1 MSIKIK
7 VKDDSMEGIG
17 EPEVPKTKVRLDIRK
32 TLDGNFIIQDHP
44 YIDIIIS
51 PSKNKILALSTIAM
65 DDKVY
70 YTQNKYFDF
79 LYKRGVIDPSTIQA
93 GNIYASMEAAIP
105 QTTEKVDPIEVII
118 FSTALFM
125 DKERPSFE
133 YEKAMRK
140 MQDDYL
146 TDPSDQDSTE
156 LGEVPQ
162 KPRQGS
168 IGTAAYSLN
177 KHYNIAYL
185 GERKDKKWN
194 SQKDI

>member
-7 VKDDSMEGIG
+7 VKDDTMPGAPQ
-17 EPEVPKTKVRLDIRK
+17 EPPKIKVKLDIRK

-44 YIDIIIS
+44 YIDIILS
-51 PSKNKILALSTIAM
+51 PSKNKILVLSTLSM
-65 DDKVY
+65 DDKTY
-70 YTQNKYFDF
+70 YTQNKYLDF

-105 QTTEKVDPIEVII
+105 QTQEKVDPIEVII

-125 DKERPSFE
+125 DIERPSFE
-133 YEKAMRK
+133 YEKSMRQA
-140 MQDDYL
+140 QDDYL
-146 TDPSDQDSTE
+146 TDPEEEDSTE

-162 KPRQGS
+162 KARQGS
-168 IGTAAYSLN
+168 IGTAAYSIN

-185 GERKDKKWN
+185 GEQKEKK
-194 SQKDI
+194 

>member
-1 MSIKIK
+1 MAIKIK
-7 VKDDSMEGIG
+7 VKDDKMAGASQEL
-17 EPEVPKTKVRLDIRK
+17 PKTKVRLNIRK

-51 PSKNKILALSTIAM
+51 PSKNKILVLSTLSM
-65 DDKVY
+65 DDKTY
-70 YTQNKYFDF
+70 YTQNKYLDF

-93 GNIYASMEAAIP
+93 GNIYASMEATIP
-105 QTTEKVDPIEVII
+105 QTQEKVDPIDVII

-133 YEKAMRK
+133 YEKSMRQA
-140 MQDDYL
+140 QDEYL
-146 TDPSDQDSTE
+146 TEPEEEDSTE

-162 KPRQGS
+162 KARQGS
-168 IGTAAYSLN
+168 IGTAAYSIN

-185 GERKDKKWN
+185 GEQKEKK
-194 SQKDI
+194 

>member
-7 VKDDSMEGIG
+7 VKDDRMEAPENK
-17 EPEVPKTKVRLDIRK
+17 EPPKTKVKLNIRK
-32 TLDGNFIIQDHP
+32 TIDGNIIIQDHP

-51 PSKNKILALSTIAM
+51 PSKSKIIALSTIAM

-105 QTTEKVDPIEVII
+105 QTQEKVDPVEVLI

-125 DKERPSFE
+125 DSERPSFE

-140 MQDDYL
+140 AQDDYL
-146 TDPSDQDSTE
+146 TDPTEEDSTE

-162 KPRQGS
+162 KARQGS
-168 IGTAAYSLN
+168 IGTAAYSIN
-177 KHYNIAYL
+177 KNYNIAYL
-185 GERKDKKWN
+185 GERKFTK
-194 SQKDI
+194 

>member
-17 EPEVPKTKVRLDIRK
+17 EPEIPKTKVRLDIRK

-51 PSKNKILALSTIAM
+51 PSKKKILALSTIAM

-79 LYKRGVIDPSTIQA
+79 LYKRGVIDPSTVQA

-105 QTTEKVDPIEVII
+105 DTQEKVDPVEVII
-118 FSTALFM
+118 FSTAMFM

-140 MQDDYL
+140 AQDDYL
-146 TDPSDQDSTE
+146 TDPTDQDSTE

-168 IGTAAYSLN
+168 IGTAAYSIN
-177 KHYNIAYL
+177 KNYNIAYL
-185 GERKDKKWN
+185 GERKNKKWN
-194 SQKDI
+194 LQKVI

>member
-1 MSIKIK
+1 MAIKIK

-17 EPEVPKTKVRLDIRK
+17 DQEKEVPKTKVRLDIRK

-51 PSKNKILALSTIAM
+51 PSKSKILALSTIAM

-79 LYKRGVIDPSTIQA
+79 LYKRGVIDPASIQA

-125 DKERPSFE
+125 DTERPSFE

-146 TDPSDQDSTE
+146 TNPSEEDTTE

-162 KPRQGS
+162 KARQGS
-168 IGTAAYSLN
+168 IGTAAYSIN
-177 KHYNIAYL
+177 KNYNIAYL
-185 GERKDKKWN
+185 GERKEKK
-194 SQKDI
+194 

>member
-1 MSIKIK
+1 MAIKIK

-17 EPEVPKTKVRLDIRK
+17 DKEKEVPKTKVRLDIRK

-51 PSKNKILALSTIAM
+51 PAKNKILALSTIAM

-79 LYKRGVIDPSTIQA
+79 LYKRGVIDPASIQA

-105 QTTEKVDPIEVII
+105 QTTEKVDPVEVII
-118 FSTALFM
+118 FSTAMFM
-125 DKERPSFE
+125 DHERPSFE

-146 TDPSDQDSTE
+146 TNPSEEESTE

-162 KPRQGS
+162 KARQGS
-168 IGTAAYSLN
+168 IGTAAYSIN
-177 KHYNIAYL
+177 KNYNIAYL

-194 SQKDI
+194 

>member
-1 MSIKIK
+1 
-7 VKDDSMEGIG
+7 
-17 EPEVPKTKVRLDIRK
+17 
-32 TLDGNFIIQDHP
+32 
-44 YIDIIIS
+44 
-51 PSKNKILALSTIAM
+51 M
-65 DDKVY
+65 DNKVY

>member
-1 MSIKIK
+1 MAIKIK

-17 EPEVPKTKVRLDIRK
+17 DQEIPKTKVRLDIRK

-51 PSKNKILALSTIAM
+51 PSKSKILALSTIAM

-79 LYKRGVIDPSTIQA
+79 LYKRGVINPSTIQA

-105 QTTEKVDPIEVII
+105 QTTEKVDPVEVII
-118 FSTALFM
+118 FATAMFM
-125 DKERPSFE
+125 DHERPSFE

-146 TDPSDQDSTE
+146 TNPSDEESTE

-168 IGTAAYSLN
+168 IGTAAYSIN
-177 KHYNIAYL
+177 KNYNIAYL
-185 GERKDKKWN
+185 GERKEKK
-194 SQKDI
+194 

>member
-17 EPEVPKTKVRLDIRK
+17 GEKEIPKTKVRLDIRK
-32 TLDGNFIIQDHP
+32 TLDGNYIIQDHP
-44 YIDIIIS
+44 YIDIILS
-51 PSKNKILALSTIAM
+51 PSKSKILALSTIAM

-79 LYKRGVIDPSTIQA
+79 LYKRGVIDPSTVQA

-105 QTTEKVDPIEVII
+105 QTQEKVDPIEVII
-118 FSTALFM
+118 FTTAMFM
-125 DKERPSFE
+125 DNERPSFE

-140 MQDDYL
+140 AQDDYL
-146 TDPSDQDSTE
+146 TDPTEEDSTE

-162 KPRQGS
+162 KARQGS
-168 IGTAAYSLN
+168 IGTAAYSIN
-177 KHYNIAYL
+177 KNYNIAYL
-185 GERKDKKWN
+185 GERKNKK
-194 SQKDI
+194 

>member
-17 EPEVPKTKVRLDIRK
+17 EPEIPKTKVRLDIRK

-51 PSKNKILALSTIAM
+51 PSKKKILALSTIAM

-79 LYKRGVIDPSTIQA
+79 LYKRGVIDPSTVQA

-105 QTTEKVDPIEVII
+105 DTQEKVDPVEVII
-118 FSTALFM
+118 FSTAMFM

-140 MQDDYL
+140 AQDDYL
-146 TDPSDQDSTE
+146 TDPTDQDSTE

-162 KPRQGS
+162 KARQGS
-168 IGTAAYSLN
+168 IGTAAYSIN
-177 KHYNIAYL
+177 KNYNIAYL
-185 GERKDKKWN
+185 GERKTKK
-194 SQKDI
+194 

>member
-17 EPEVPKTKVRLDIRK
+17 EPEIPKTKVRLDIRK

-51 PSKNKILALSTIAM
+51 PSKKKILALSTIAM

-79 LYKRGVIDPSTIQA
+79 LYKRGVIDPSTVQA

-105 QTTEKVDPIEVII
+105 DTQEKVDPVEVII
-118 FSTALFM
+118 FSTAMFM

-140 MQDDYL
+140 AQDDYL
-146 TDPSDQDSTE
+146 TDPTDQDSTE

-162 KPRQGS
+162 KARQGS
-168 IGTAAYSLN
+168 IGTAAYSIN
-177 KHYNIAYL
+177 KNYNIAYL
-185 GERKDKKWN
+185 GERKTKKWN
-194 SQKDI
+194 LQKVI

>member
-17 EPEVPKTKVRLDIRK
+17 EPEIPKTKVRLDIRK

-51 PSKNKILALSTIAM
+51 PSKKKILALSTIAM

-79 LYKRGVIDPSTIQA
+79 LYKRGVIDPSTVQA

-105 QTTEKVDPIEVII
+105 DTQEKVDPVEVII

-140 MQDDYL
+140 AQDDYL
-146 TDPSDQDSTE
+146 TDPTDQDSTE

-168 IGTAAYSLN
+168 IGTAAYSIN
-177 KHYNIAYL
+177 KNYNIAYL
-185 GERKDKKWN
+185 GERKEKK
-194 SQKDI
+194 

>member
-17 EPEVPKTKVRLDIRK
+17 DQEKEIPKTKVRLDIRK

-44 YIDIIIS
+44 YIDIILS
-51 PSKNKILALSTIAM
+51 PSKKKILALSTIAM

-79 LYKRGVIDPSTIQA
+79 LYKRGVIDPSTVQA

-105 QTTEKVDPIEVII
+105 DTQEKVDPVEVII

-125 DKERPSFE
+125 DTERPSFE

-140 MQDDYL
+140 AQDDYL
-146 TDPSDQDSTE
+146 TDPTDQESTE

-162 KPRQGS
+162 KARQGS
-168 IGTAAYSLN
+168 IGTAAYSIN
-177 KHYNIAYL
+177 KNYNIAYL
-185 GERKDKKWN
+185 GERKEKK
-194 SQKDI
+194 

>member
-1 MSIKIK
+1 MAIKIK

-17 EPEVPKTKVRLDIRK
+17 DQEKEVPKTKVRLDIRK

-51 PSKNKILALSTIAM
+51 PAKNKILALSTIAM

-79 LYKRGVIDPSTIQA
+79 LYKRGVIDPASIQA

-118 FSTALFM
+118 FATAMFM
-125 DKERPSFE
+125 DHERPSFE

-146 TDPSDQDSTE
+146 TNPSEEDTTE

-162 KPRQGS
+162 KARQGS
-168 IGTAAYSLN
+168 IGTAAYSIN
-177 KHYNIAYL
+177 KNYNIAYL
-185 GERKDKKWN
+185 GERKTKKWN
-194 SQKDI
+194 

>member
-17 EPEVPKTKVRLDIRK
+17 EPEIPKTKVRLDIRK

-51 PSKNKILALSTIAM
+51 PSKKKILALSTIAM

-70 YTQNKYFDF
+70 YIQNKYFDF
-79 LYKRGVIDPSTIQA
+79 LYKRGVIDPSTVQA

-105 QTTEKVDPIEVII
+105 QTTEKVDPVEVVI
-118 FSTALFM
+118 FSTAMFM
-125 DKERPSFE
+125 DTERPSFE

-140 MQDDYL
+140 AQDDYL
-146 TDPSDQDSTE
+146 TDPTEEDSTE

-168 IGTAAYSLN
+168 IGTAAYSIN
-177 KHYNIAYL
+177 KNYNIAYL
-185 GERKDKKWN
+185 GERKNKK
-194 SQKDI
+194 

>member
-17 EPEVPKTKVRLDIRK
+17 GEKEIPKTKVRLDIRK
-32 TLDGNFIIQDHP
+32 TLDGN
-44 YIDIIIS
+44 YIIS

-79 LYKRGVIDPSTIQA
+79 LYKRGVIDPSTVQA

-105 QTTEKVDPIEVII
+105 QTQEKVDPIEVII
-118 FSTALFM
+118 FTTAMFM
-125 DKERPSFE
+125 DNERPSFE

-140 MQDDYL
+140 AQDDYL
-146 TDPSDQDSTE
+146 TDPTEEDSTE

-162 KPRQGS
+162 KARQGS
-168 IGTAAYSLN
+168 IGTAAYSIN
-177 KHYNIAYL
+177 KNYNIAYL
-185 GERKDKKWN
+185 GERKEKK
-194 SQKDI
+194 

>member
-1 MSIKIK
+1 MAIKIK

-17 EPEVPKTKVRLDIRK
+17 DQEKEVPKTKVRLDIRK

-51 PSKNKILALSTIAM
+51 PSKSKILALSTIAM

-79 LYKRGVIDPSTIQA
+79 LYKRGVIDPASIQA

-105 QTTEKVDPIEVII
+105 QTTEKVDPVEVII

-146 TDPSDQDSTE
+146 TDPSEEDTTE

-168 IGTAAYSLN
+168 IGTAAYSIN
-177 KHYNIAYL
+177 KNYNIAYL
-185 GERKDKKWN
+185 GERKNKKWN
-194 SQKDI
+194 

>member
-7 VKDDSMEGIG
+7 VKDDTMPSGPK
-17 EPEVPKTKVRLDIRK
+17 EPPKTKVKLDIRK

-51 PSKNKILALSTIAM
+51 PSKNKILVLSTLSM
-65 DDKVY
+65 DDKTY
-70 YTQNKYFDF
+70 YTQNKYLDF

-105 QTTEKVDPIEVII
+105 QTEEKVDPIEVII

-133 YEKAMRK
+133 FEKAMRRD
-140 MQDDYL
+140 QDNYL
-146 TDPSDQDSTE
+146 TNPEEEDSTE

-162 KPRQGS
+162 KARQGS
-168 IGTAAYSLN
+168 IGTAAYSIN

-185 GERKDKKWN
+185 GEQKEKK
-194 SQKDI
+194 

>member
-17 EPEVPKTKVRLDIRK
+17 GEQEIPKTKVRLDIRK

-51 PSKNKILALSTIAM
+51 PSKSKILVLSTLSM
-65 DDKVY
+65 DDKTY
-70 YTQNKYFDF
+70 YTQNKYLDF

-105 QTTEKVDPIEVII
+105 QTQEKVDPIEVII

-125 DKERPSFE
+125 DNERPSFE
-133 YEKAMRK
+133 YERQMRRE
-140 MQDDYL
+140 QDDYL
-146 TDPSDQDSTE
+146 TDPEEEDSTE

-162 KPRQGS
+162 KARQGS
-168 IGTAAYSLN
+168 IGTAAYSIN

-185 GERKDKKWN
+185 GEQKEKK
-194 SQKDI
+194 

>member
-1 MSIKIK
+1 MAIKIK
-7 VKDDSMEGIG
+7 VKDDTMPNAPK
-17 EPEVPKTKVRLDIRK
+17 EPPKTKVKLDIRK

-51 PSKNKILALSTIAM
+51 PSKGKILVLSTLSM
-65 DDKVY
+65 DDKTY
-70 YTQNKYFDF
+70 YTQNKYLDF

-105 QTTEKVDPIEVII
+105 QTQEKVDPIEVII

-125 DKERPSFE
+125 DNERPSFE
-133 YEKAMRK
+133 YERQMRK
-140 MQDDYL
+140 DQDNYL
-146 TDPSDQDSTE
+146 TNPEEEDSTE

-162 KPRQGS
+162 KARQGS
-168 IGTAAYSLN
+168 IGTAAYSIN

-185 GERKDKKWN
+185 GEQKEKK
-194 SQKDI
+194 